1 ARICTQAF
9 RGAAKASILEEGV
22 CIAAGFR
29 MFRNCLILGD
39 TEDRAADRLRAIRH
53 ELDTKD
59 GLKALGGQLRG
70 RSCLRANII
79 LSNGVI
85 IQSFGREQALRG
97 VKHNDVRPDFC
108 VGDDIENEESCSPPE
123 RIAKTM
129 KWLLAVV
136 LPALDVNARVRMNGT

>member
-1 ARICTQAF
+1 MSDLREQALYKLATNLRLAHQSLFAHRHPQATPDFHWDLITDFHSPLARVCTQAF
-9 RGAAKASILEEGV
+9 RGAAKSSILEEGV

-53 ELDTKD
+53 EFETND
-59 GLKALGGQLRG
+59 GMRALFGEMRG
-70 RSCLRANII
+70 RSWLETKIV

-97 VKHNDVRPDFC
+97 VKYND
-108 VGDDIENEESCSPPE
+108 
-123 RIAKTM
+123 
-129 KWLLAVV
+129 
-136 LPALDVNARVRMNGT
+136 